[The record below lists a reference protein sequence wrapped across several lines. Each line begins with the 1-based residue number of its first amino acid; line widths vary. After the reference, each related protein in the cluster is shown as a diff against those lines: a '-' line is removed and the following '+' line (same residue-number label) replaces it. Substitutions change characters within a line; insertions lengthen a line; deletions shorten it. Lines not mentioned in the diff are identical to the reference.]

1 MGHKE
6 TLIHWINSLLFESLM
21 SLDRKRWKSRDAEIN
36 VRKFKTLYIGD
47 EAEKLAK
54 SLMKNKILRPIVLE
68 FYKTVKKAYI
78 NAREYLQQK

>member
-1 MGHKE
+1 
-6 TLIHWINSLLFESLM
+6 M
-21 SLDRKRWKSRDAEIN
+21 SLDRKRWKSRDAESN